1 MFGRVAITR
10 LVWANT
16 LLKSTIKKL
25 KQYLCRVF
33 SRLFI
38 FQIGETGIL
47 SVNKL
52 EIIYEQEIRNELLFP
67 LSMEWENY

>member
-10 LVWANT
+10 LLWANT

-38 FQIGETGIL
+38 LQIGQTGIL

>member
-10 LVWANT
+10 LLWANT

-25 KQYLCRVF
+25 KQYLCGVF

-38 FQIGETGIL
+38 FQIGQTGIL